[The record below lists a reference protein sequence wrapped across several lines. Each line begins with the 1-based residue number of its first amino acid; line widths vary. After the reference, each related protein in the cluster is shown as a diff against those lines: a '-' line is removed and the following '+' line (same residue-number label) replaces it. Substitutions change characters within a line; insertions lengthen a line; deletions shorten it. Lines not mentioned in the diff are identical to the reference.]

1 MKGGVQKNFFRPSGL
16 SLVQKKFKGRE
27 GGGGDT
33 PGSSTGSATELRPQ
47 FPLTKLLTMVNHIVE

>member
-27 GGGGDT
+27 GGGGGVS
-33 PGSSTGSATELRPQ
+33 PGSATGFATELRAQ
-47 FPLTKLLTMVNHIVE
+47 FIDTGQSHR

>member
-27 GGGGDT
+27 GGGE
-33 PGSSTGSATELRPQ
+33 GSPRDP
-47 FPLTKLLTMVNHIVE
+47 PLDLPLSSEPNLLTLVNHIVE

>member
-27 GGGGDT
+27 GGGGGGGVT
-33 PGSSTGSATELRPQ
+33 PGSATGFATELRAQ
-47 FPLTKLLTMVNHIVE
+47 FIDTGQSHR